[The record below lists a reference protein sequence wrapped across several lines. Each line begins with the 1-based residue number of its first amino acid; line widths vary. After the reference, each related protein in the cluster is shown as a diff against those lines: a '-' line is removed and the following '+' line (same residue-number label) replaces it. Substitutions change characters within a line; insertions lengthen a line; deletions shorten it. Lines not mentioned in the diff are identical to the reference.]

1 VYFLLVIR
9 SHTRYFHSLTHA
21 HTPTHYLLLNQYFI
35 MYGITQTNMYIGVLF
50 LHVSVV
56 CMVC

>member
-1 VYFLLVIR
+1 
-9 SHTRYFHSLTHA
+9 
-21 HTPTHYLLLNQYFI
+21 